1 MSFKWRN
8 FRNAKSN
15 IHFTGES
22 WMNARVTVSKEWED
36 VTIRTPKQLLLFCG
50 LSCRLKS
57 HGRGPRFALV
67 HAGNE

>member
-1 MSFKWRN
+1 MEK
-8 FRNAKSN
+8 FRNANSD

-22 WMNARVTVSKEWED
+22 RINARVTVSKECKYM
-36 VTIRTPKQLLLFCG
+36 TIRTPKQAFLAK

-67 HAGNE
+67 YAGNE

>member
-1 MSFKWRN
+1 MEK

-15 IHFTGES
+15 MYFTGES
-22 WMNARVTVSKEWED
+22 WLNAKVTVSKEWKD
-36 VTIRTPKQLLLFCG
+36 MTIRTPKQTFLAG

-57 HGRGPRFALV
+57 HRGPRFALV